1 MRQEA
6 ETDFNVTAIYQ
17 EQRGI
22 SSSFSVPNGE
32 TAMPFA
38 TCRRFVFRADNIFQ
52 KTCTI
57 LIVIGGALITL
68 TVVLQVLLRYVFKSP
83 LFGLE
88 EFSRLIA
95 VWVYFLG
102 AIFGTKLDSHVQ
114 GDVAE
119 RFFKSNR
126 SKTFV
131 KTLTWFLSSL
141 LCILFLYHAS
151 KYCIWLHGT
160 GERTTG
166 LWWPRITSVG
176 SMFFGAF
183 FMTLYSIGN
192 FVHSVERFLNLSG
205 NPSGGDL

>member
-1 MRQEA
+1 MPSVMYKR
-6 ETDFNVTAIYQ
+6 F
-17 EQRGI
+17 
-22 SSSFSVPNGE
+22 FSH
-32 TAMPFA
+32 
-38 TCRRFVFRADNIFQ
+38 ADNLFD
-52 KTCTI
+52 KTCTV
-57 LIVIGGALITL
+57 LIVIGGTLITF

-102 AIFGTKLDSHVQ
+102 AVFGTKLDSHVQ

-119 RFFKSNR
+119 RLFKSNR
-126 SKTFV
+126 SKAFV
-131 KTLTWFLSSL
+131 KMLTWFLSGL

-151 KYCIWLHGT
+151 KYCLWLYGT

-192 FVHSVERFLNLSG
+192 FFHSIERFLNLSG
-205 NPSGGDL
+205 ESSGGDL